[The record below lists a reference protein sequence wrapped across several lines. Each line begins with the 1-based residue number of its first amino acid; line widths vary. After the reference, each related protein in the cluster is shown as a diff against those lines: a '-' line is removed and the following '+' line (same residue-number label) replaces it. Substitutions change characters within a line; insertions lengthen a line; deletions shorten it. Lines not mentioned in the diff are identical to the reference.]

1 MRFTEFEALTRLFEE
16 VEMLKKHVAVLR
28 SGTASDWDV
37 GNSTQHLPFCVA
49 GVSVA
54 LDRLIET
61 KHNEFRQI
69 VKTEKERLE
78 KKNVIAEGVAKK

>member
-1 MRFTEFEALTRLFEE
+1 MRYTEFEALTRLIEE
-16 VEMLKKHVAVLR
+16 VEMLKKHVEVLR

-54 LDRLIET
+54 IDRLMET
-61 KHNEFRQI
+61 KHDGFRQI
-69 VKTEKERLE
+69 VKNEKERLE
-78 KKNVIAEGVAKK
+78 KKNVNAERVA